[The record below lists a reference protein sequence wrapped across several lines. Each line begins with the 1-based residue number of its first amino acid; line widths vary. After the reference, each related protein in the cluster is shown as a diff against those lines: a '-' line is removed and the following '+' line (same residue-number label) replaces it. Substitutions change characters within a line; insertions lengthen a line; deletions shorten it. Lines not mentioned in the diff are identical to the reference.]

1 MSKSFRLRS
10 GACVPVLSIL
20 SLTLTSS
27 LKAQDIELN
36 PVVISASRTEQQL
49 SEVLSSV
56 SVITRQDIEK
66 SQAASLADLLQGEAG
81 FEFGRNG
88 GPGSTTS
95 FFLRGQESK
104 NLVVLI
110 DGVRSQTD
118 GGGSLTIT
126 DVPLSQVERVEVLRG
141 NSGALYG
148 EAAIGGV
155 INIITLQGKGAP
167 KAYAAATL
175 GSRNTAELS
184 AGYGGQINDTRFD
197 FNAGTS
203 KSAGFSA
210 MNADTNA
217 RVNPDRDSYS
227 SQYAAAKV
235 DQKIDSTMRLG
246 MRANSKNSMVGYDD
260 GLSPNTKTDI
270 HEFKIQTDSVGA
282 YVNKRLT
289 DDWLTSVDV
298 SFSNFSY
305 DLVKNGIQPTSG
317 YYKGYQD
324 VFRWENTYALHSSTS
339 LNFGLDRS
347 NEKFEQRS
355 SYEMKRDTTGYF
367 AGLTRKSD
375 YWNFQAN
382 VRRDVLTVDRSAT
395 GNALRKD
402 YSENTHLLGLG
413 YEVTPEWRLVSTAS
427 TGFRAPAASDLV
439 GTYGNPNLIPETHRA
454 TEVGT
459 VFNLEKAL
467 LRVVYFET
475 QTQNTIAY
483 DRSYKPQNTG
493 VTHNKGFELTAR
505 AEVAGNSVK
514 SSLVFQDPWNVT
526 SNSLPGR
533 RAKQYGALDIS
544 RWISEYEIG
553 TKLYAASKR
562 SNFGGQADLS
572 GYTTWAFYVSHKIDN
587 EWIARAK
594 LENAFNRNYE
604 LAGGYTTS
612 GRGIFATL
620 QYQPK

>member
-203 KSAGFSA
+203 
-210 MNADTNA
+210 
-217 RVNPDRDSYS
+217 
-227 SQYAAAKV
+227 
-235 DQKIDSTMRLG
+235 
-246 MRANSKNSMVGYDD
+246 
-260 GLSPNTKTDI
+260 
-270 HEFKIQTDSVGA
+270 
-282 YVNKRLT
+282 
-289 DDWLTSVDV
+289 
-298 SFSNFSY
+298 
-305 DLVKNGIQPTSG
+305 
-317 YYKGYQD
+317 
-324 VFRWENTYALHSSTS
+324 
-339 LNFGLDRS
+339 
-347 NEKFEQRS
+347 
-355 SYEMKRDTTGYF
+355 
-367 AGLTRKSD
+367 
-375 YWNFQAN
+375 
-382 VRRDVLTVDRSAT
+382 
-395 GNALRKD
+395 
-402 YSENTHLLGLG
+402 
-413 YEVTPEWRLVSTAS
+413 
-427 TGFRAPAASDLV
+427 
-439 GTYGNPNLIPETHRA
+439 
-454 TEVGT
+454 
-459 VFNLEKAL
+459 
-467 LRVVYFET
+467 
-475 QTQNTIAY
+475 
-483 DRSYKPQNTG
+483 
-493 VTHNKGFELTAR
+493 
-505 AEVAGNSVK
+505 
-514 SSLVFQDPWNVT
+514 
-526 SNSLPGR
+526 
-533 RAKQYGALDIS
+533 
-544 RWISEYEIG
+544 
-553 TKLYAASKR
+553 
-562 SNFGGQADLS
+562 
-572 GYTTWAFYVSHKIDN
+572 
-587 EWIARAK
+587 
-594 LENAFNRNYE
+594 
-604 LAGGYTTS
+604 
-612 GRGIFATL
+612 
-620 QYQPK
+620 